1 MIADHACTLS
11 LLTLHKFKMGIEENF
26 SVLDQ
31 VGLEW
36 YTCPTMI
43 NSTIEVSFVLK
54 LWPCGGGLDVEY
66 LTPWGIVVTRACGS
80 DLVHNVTLIHLS
92 SKLSLKEVAPGPC
105 L

>member
-1 MIADHACTLS
+1 MGLSGIHAA
-11 LLTLHKFKMGIEENF
+11 
-26 SVLDQ
+26 
-31 VGLEW
+31 
-36 YTCPTMI
+36 TMI